1 MLSSLAR
8 YCPIHRRTH
17 QRVAELEPIG
27 THANEICRL
36 GGDKTTLVDVQ
47 LGCGAGN
54 RPPATGALRRGIKSI
69 ARAGGGS
76 RSTRSRYAC
85 SSDVGVGSAPT
96 SGSCPLSCRGEGD
109 RGISTRASG
118 LPFALSTTHSTAAGD
133 AYGPS
138 RSTSSS
144 RASKRARADSR
155 SSGRPGAT
163 YGRESSSLAAR
174 SRARDSASSRR
185 AAKKSASA
193 EAPSSHCASSTRQTR
208 GRSSAASASRLSTPS
223 ETRKRSPSV
232 SSESANAERS
242 AAACGPGSASIA
254 PSSGRRIWCRAANAS
269 SDSAPPP
276 RPRAESSS
284 RPPCSLRRR
293 AKPTCRSRPRR
304 ARPAHHFARLER
316 HREAAD
322 RSVSPLLPTSIAP
335 AIVTRHELGLTT
347 GDLPDAPSG
356 SGI

>member
-27 THANEICRL
+27 THANEVCRL

-118 LPFALSTTHSTAAGD
+118 LPFALSTTHSTPAGD
-133 AYGPS
+133 ISGPS
-138 RSTSSS
+138 RSARRS
-144 RASKRARADSR
+144 RASKQ
-155 SSGRPGAT
+155 GRT
-163 YGRESSSLAAR
+163 
-174 SRARDSASSRR
+174 
-185 AAKKSASA
+185 A
-193 EAPSSHCASSTRQTR
+193 EAQ
-208 GRSSAASASRLSTPS
+208 AAQA
-223 ETRKRSPSV
+223 
-232 SSESANAERS
+232 
-242 AAACGPGSASIA
+242 
-254 PSSGRRIWCRAANAS
+254 
-269 SDSAPPP
+269 
-276 RPRAESSS
+276 
-284 RPPCSLRRR
+284 
-293 AKPTCRSRPRR
+293 
-304 ARPAHHFARLER
+304 
-316 HREAAD
+316 
-322 RSVSPLLPTSIAP
+322 
-335 AIVTRHELGLTT
+335 
-347 GDLPDAPSG
+347 
-356 SGI
+356 